1 MPGHDI
7 IVIGASAGGVEAATQ
22 LVRSLPA
29 DMPAA
34 IFVVIHIAAHSKSV
48 LPQILQRRG
57 HLPATHPKEGEK
69 IKHGQVYVAPP
80 DFHLIIKPGYV
91 SLAHGPK
98 ENRHRPAVDPLFRSA
113 ARIYKSRVVGVVLS
127 GTLDDGT
134 AGLLAIK
141 KLGGIAIAQ
150 DLEEALYDGMPG
162 SAIENVAVDYV
173 LPIAEIS
180 KKLVHLAHESVET
193 ENNPVDSHPVDS
205 QLAME
210 TDMAE
215 LEMEA
220 VQSQERPGN
229 ESPYSCPECG
239 GVLWEIK
246 NSNFLRFRCRTGH
259 AFSSDSLFAEQSDAL
274 EQALW
279 VALRALKE
287 QSALSTKL
295 ADQAKVQNHS
305 ITAKRFAERAQET
318 DAKADLIRQVLLRSK
333 NETINTEHTDANVE
347 DNDLETDVG

>member
-29 DMPAA
+29 DIPAA
-34 IFVVIHIAAHSKSV
+34 IFVVIHIAAHSNSV

-57 HLPATHPKEGEK
+57 HLPATHAKDKEK
-69 IKHGQVYVAPP
+69 IQHRQVYVAPP
-80 DFHLIIKPGYV
+80 DLHLLVKPGYIN
-91 SLAHGPK
+91 LAHGPK

-113 ARIYKSRVVGVVLS
+113 ARSYQSRVIGVILS

-134 AGLLAIK
+134 AGLLEIK
-141 KLGGIAIAQ
+141 KVGGIAIVQ
-150 DLEEALYDGMPG
+150 DPEEALYDGMPG
-162 SAIENVAVDYV
+162 SAIENVEVDYV
-173 LPIAEIS
+173 LPIAEIGE
-180 KKLVHLAHESVET
+180 KLVTLAYEPVET
-193 ENNPVDSHPVDS
+193 NNNNSVDP

-215 LEMEA
+215 LDREA
-220 VQSQERPGN
+220 VQSLERPGK

-239 GVLWEIK
+239 GVLWEI
-246 NSNFLRFRCRTGH
+246 NNGNFLRFRCRTGH
-259 AFSSDSLFAEQSDAL
+259 AFSPGSLFAEQSDAL

-287 QSALSTKL
+287 QSALSRKL
-295 ADQAKVQNHS
+295 AKRAKARNHS
-305 ITAKRFAERAQET
+305 ITANRFAEQAQEA
-318 DAKADLIRQVLLRSK
+318 DSKADLIRRVLVQGENQIL
-333 NETINTEHTDANVE
+333 NIDNIEANTED
-347 DNDLETDVG
+347 DNLETDVG

>member
-34 IFVVIHIAAHSKSV
+34 IFVVIHIAAHSNSV

-69 IKHGQVYVAPP
+69 IKHGQIYVAPP

-173 LPIAEIS
+173 LPIVEIS

-193 ENNPVDSHPVDS
+193 EDNPVDSHPVDS

-220 VQSQERPGN
+220 VQSQERPGK

-239 GVLWEIK
+239 GVLWEIN

-259 AFSSDSLFAEQSDAL
+259 AFSSESLLVEQSEAL

-287 QSALSTKL
+287 QSGLSKKL
-295 ADQAKVQNHS
+295 AERAKAQNRP
-305 ITAKRFAERAQET
+305 ITAERFAERAQEA
-318 DAKADLIRQVLLRSK
+318 DARADVIRRVLVQGENQIL
-333 NETINTEHTDANVE
+333 NIDNLEANAE
-347 DNDLETDVG
+347 NNDLETDVS

>member
-1 MPGHDI
+1 MLGHDI

-29 DMPAA
+29 DIPAA
-34 IFVVIHIAAHSKSV
+34 VFVVIHIAAHSKSV
-48 LPQILQRRG
+48 LPQIFQRRG
-57 HLPATHPKEGEK
+57 HLPATHPKDGED
-69 IKHGQVYVAPP
+69 ILHGHIYVAPP
-80 DFHLIIKPGYV
+80 DFHLLIKPGYV
-91 SLAHGPK
+91 NLAHGPK

-113 ARIYKSRVVGVVLS
+113 AQAYTNRVVGVILS
-127 GTLDDGT
+127 GSLDDGT
-134 AGLLAIK
+134 AGLLAVK
-141 KLGGIAIAQ
+141 KVGGIAIVQ
-150 DLEEALYDGMPG
+150 DPEEALYDGMPG
-162 SAIENVAVDYV
+162 SAIENVQVDYV
-173 LPIAEIS
+173 LPIAEIGE
-180 KKLVHLAHESVET
+180 KLVTLAHEPVET
-193 ENNPVDSHPVDS
+193 NNNSVDS

-215 LEMEA
+215 LDSEA
-220 VQSQERPGN
+220 VQSLERPGK

-259 AFSSDSLFAEQSDAL
+259 AFSPDSLFAEQSDAL

-287 QSALSTKL
+287 QSGLSKKL
-295 ADQAKVQNHS
+295 AQRAKAQNHS

>member
-1 MPGHDI
+1 MQGHDI

-29 DMPAA
+29 DIPAA

-48 LPQILQRRG
+48 LPQIFQRRG
-57 HLPATHPKEGEK
+57 YLPATHPQDGEK
-69 IKHGQVYVAPP
+69 IQHGKIYVAPP
-80 DFHLIIKPGYV
+80 DFHLLIKPGYV
-91 SLAHGPK
+91 NLAHGPK

-113 ARIYKSRVVGVVLS
+113 ARAYTNRVVGIILS
-127 GTLDDGT
+127 GSLDDGT

-141 KLGGIAIAQ
+141 KVGGIAIVQ
-150 DLEEALYDGMPG
+150 DPEEALYDGMPG
-162 SAIENVAVDYV
+162 SAIENVEVDYV

-180 KKLVHLAHESVET
+180 KKLVHLAHEPVET
-193 ENNPVDSHPVDS
+193 HNNSVDPD
-205 QLAME
+205 MEIE
-210 TDMAE
+210 TDMAQ
-215 LEMEA
+215 LEREA
-220 VQSQERPGN
+220 VQSQERPGK

-239 GVLWEIK
+239 GVLWEI
-246 NSNFLRFRCRTGH
+246 NNGNFMRFRCRTGH
-259 AFSSDSLFAEQSDAL
+259 AFSPDSLFAEQSDAL

-287 QSALSTKL
+287 QSGLSKKL
-295 ADQAKVQNHS
+295 AERAKAQNHS

-333 NETINTEHTDANVE
+333 NETINTEHTDANLE

>member
-7 IVIGASAGGVEAATQ
+7 IVIGASAGGIEAATQ

-29 DMPAA
+29 DIPAA
-34 IFVVIHIAAHSKSV
+34 IFVVIHIAPHSNSV

-57 HLPATHPKEGEK
+57 HLPATHPKDGEEIQNGK
-69 IKHGQVYVAPP
+69 IYVAPP
-80 DFHLIIKPGYV
+80 DLHLIIKPGYIN
-91 SLAHGPK
+91 LAHGPK

-113 ARIYKSRVVGVVLS
+113 AQAYKSRVIGVILS

-141 KLGGIAIAQ
+141 KLDGIAIAQ
-150 DLEEALYDGMPG
+150 DPEEALYEGMPR
-162 SAIENVAVDYV
+162 SAIENVNVDYV
-173 LPIAEIS
+173 LSIAEIG
-180 KKLVHLAHESVET
+180 KKLVTLAHEPAET
-193 ENNPVDSHPVDS
+193 NNNSVDS

-215 LEMEA
+215 LDSEA
-220 VQSQERPGN
+220 VQSLERPGK

-239 GVLWEIK
+239 GVLWEIN

-259 AFSSDSLFAEQSDAL
+259 AFSPDSLFAEQSEAL
-274 EQALW
+274 EHSLW

-287 QSALSTKL
+287 QSALSRKL
-295 ADQAKVQNHS
+295 ADRAKAQNHP
-305 ITAKRFAERAQET
+305 IAAERFAKRAQEA
-318 DAKADLIRQVLLRSK
+318 DARADVIRRALVQSESQILDPDNL
-333 NETINTEHTDANVE
+333 EANTEN
-347 DNDLETDVG
+347 NDLDTDVG